1 VRAFDADSDGMMV
14 GEGLGMVVLKRLADA
29 ERDGDRIYAV
39 IRGVGSS
46 SDGRFKSIYAPR
58 SSGQAQALR
67 RAYAEAG
74 YSPQT
79 VGLIEAH
86 GTGTMAGDPAEFQGL
101 MEVFGEDNP
110 HRQYIALGSI
120 KSQIAHTKATAGTA
134 SLIKATLAL
143 YHKVLPATLNVK
155 KPNPKLDVENSPFYI
170 NTETRPWIQTDANIP
185 RRAGISSFGFG
196 GTNFH
201 VALEEYRGEHEGA
214 YRLQP
219 VAQLILLSAATPQEL
234 LTQCK
239 NTLAGLQKDGKQAFL
254 NLTDLS
260 RQSHPAQKDARIG
273 FLAASL
279 AEALQ
284 MLQLAVDTLS
294 ERIADESWEHPKG
307 VYYRKNGMHTDGSIV
322 ALFSGQGSQYVD
334 MGRELTINFPPMRK
348 VFSAID
354 NLFLQDGLE
363 PLSRKVFPIP
373 VFDDA
378 HLEQQS
384 KELTQTRHAQPA
396 IGALGAGMF
405 KILQAAGFQPDFT
418 AGHSFGEWT
427 ALWAAG
433 VLDDENYYAL
443 AKARGKAMAP
453 PDDPGFDAG
462 TMVAVKGDIEKVRAE
477 IQNMPEITLANIN
490 SREQVVLAGARAAIA
505 KASQALSER
514 GYAVTPLP
522 VSAAFH
528 TSLVGHAQK
537 PFARAIRSA
546 KFNAPAVRVYSNST
560 GKQHSTDAAE
570 IKKVMEGHI
579 LNPVLWKDEIDE
591 IYTAGGRIFI
601 EFGPKNVLTNLVK
614 NILEGKPHLAIALNA
629 SAKKDSD
636 RQFRE
641 AVMQLRVAGLRL
653 GDFDPYQAKITR
665 PEKKKSPLTIKLHG
679 GYYVSEKTK
688 AAFENALKD
697 GFKVK
702 QAMAAPVPAVI
713 APAPTA
719 VAEAPQPAS
728 NPAAT
733 PVVSAQPVQQA
744 SLPHL
749 AQFQSHQSETARIH
763 AQYLQNEEEYARTYA
778 QLTQSGLKLLENSSS
793 LTPGALEQLVSVL
806 QGLQQSLSKFHE
818 HQAETLRVHEQYL
831 KHQHTFSQDFLKLLQ
846 SNPALPTNGSA
857 LHVAAGSEPPSP
869 VHLEIAHAPVQF
881 TPKTDGNQHGNGS
894 AKTANPGALQPSV
907 HSVQS
912 SPEPLPAV
920 VIASPPVAA
929 PVQVDVAARLLE
941 VISEKTGYPGEML
954 ELEMDMEADLGI
966 DSIKRVEILGAMRA
980 HFPDLPKVD
989 PEAFAE
995 MRTLTQVIDH
1005 IHKTLPTP
1013 GSAVAAAPPVAVV
1026 SPAPPAMPSAAT
1038 LDVRDPSADEVGAA
1052 LLAIVSEKTGYPSE
1066 MLELG
1071 MDMEA
1076 DLGIDSIKRV
1086 EILGAMRN
1094 VYPDLPKVEPEVF
1107 AEMRTLAQVIE
1118 HIQKTLP
1125 GNGAATPA
1133 AVITEAVSQSQ
1144 PVAVIIPTTSRPDHS
1159 NLVAALLEVVS
1170 EKTGYPS
1177 EMLELEMDMEAD
1189 LGIDSIKRV
1198 EILGAM
1204 RNVYP
1209 DLPKVAP
1216 EAFAELRTLGQVTEH
1231 IRTHLLDAHD

>member
-1 VRAFDADSDGMMV
+1 
-14 GEGLGMVVLKRLADA
+14 
-29 ERDGDRIYAV
+29 
-39 IRGVGSS
+39 
-46 SDGRFKSIYAPR
+46 
-58 SSGQAQALR
+58 
-67 RAYAEAG
+67 
-74 YSPQT
+74 
-79 VGLIEAH
+79 
-86 GTGTMAGDPAEFQGL
+86 
-101 MEVFGEDNP
+101 
-110 HRQYIALGSI
+110 
-120 KSQIAHTKATAGTA
+120 
-134 SLIKATLAL
+134 
-143 YHKVLPATLNVK
+143 
-155 KPNPKLDVENSPFYI
+155 
-170 NTETRPWIQTDANIP
+170 
-185 RRAGISSFGFG
+185 
-196 GTNFH
+196 
-201 VALEEYRGEHEGA
+201 
-214 YRLQP
+214 
-219 VAQLILLSAATPQEL
+219 
-234 LTQCK
+234 
-239 NTLAGLQKDGKQAFL
+239 
-254 NLTDLS
+254 
-260 RQSHPAQKDARIG
+260 
-273 FLAASL
+273 
-279 AEALQ
+279 
-284 MLQLAVDTLS
+284 
-294 ERIADESWEHPKG
+294 
-307 VYYRKNGMHTDGSIV
+307 
-322 ALFSGQGSQYVD
+322 
-334 MGRELTINFPPMRK
+334 
-348 VFSAID
+348 
-354 NLFLQDGLE
+354 
-363 PLSRKVFPIP
+363 
-373 VFDDA
+373 
-378 HLEQQS
+378 
-384 KELTQTRHAQPA
+384 
-396 IGALGAGMF
+396 
-405 KILQAAGFQPDFT
+405 
-418 AGHSFGEWT
+418 
-427 ALWAAG
+427 
-433 VLDDENYYAL
+433 
-443 AKARGKAMAP
+443 
-453 PDDPGFDAG
+453 
-462 TMVAVKGDIEKVRAE
+462 
-477 IQNMPEITLANIN
+477 
-490 SREQVVLAGARAAIA
+490 
-505 KASQALSER
+505 
-514 GYAVTPLP
+514 
-522 VSAAFH
+522 
-528 TSLVGHAQK
+528 
-537 PFARAIRSA
+537 
-546 KFNAPAVRVYSNST
+546 
-560 GKQHSTDAAE
+560 
-570 IKKVMEGHI
+570 
-579 LNPVLWKDEIDE
+579 
-591 IYTAGGRIFI
+591 
-601 EFGPKNVLTNLVK
+601 
-614 NILEGKPHLAIALNA
+614 
-629 SAKKDSD
+629 
-636 RQFRE
+636 
-641 AVMQLRVAGLRL
+641 
-653 GDFDPYQAKITR
+653 
-665 PEKKKSPLTIKLHG
+665 
-679 GYYVSEKTK
+679 
-688 AAFENALKD
+688 
-697 GFKVK
+697 
-702 QAMAAPVPAVI
+702 
-713 APAPTA
+713 
-719 VAEAPQPAS
+719 
-728 NPAAT
+728 
-733 PVVSAQPVQQA
+733 
-744 SLPHL
+744 
-749 AQFQSHQSETARIH
+749 
-763 AQYLQNEEEYARTYA
+763 
-778 QLTQSGLKLLENSSS
+778 SS

-1231 IRTHLLDAHD
+1231 IRTHLLDAHDPAGAQSDTSATLNPEGIQRGLAMLKSLPEPDAMDVKLAEGHISLITDDGTEATVRLAGSLLERGLQPVVLSFPESSACGQPALPQGVARVVLQEMSEAHLALKLDELSAAYGKPAVVIHMHPGCNPQAQKTMVKFVFLMAKHVKESLTDAARQGRAAFMTVVRMDGEFGLGRNTDFDPVSGGLFGLVKSLNLEWQTVFCRGIDLSPALDAQQAAERIVAELSDPNRLVTEVAYTAERRATLVVAEANMVA